1 MKKVK
6 RLKKEEEESYEEK
19 ARQLVVEKFDPIFHQ
34 PILYSTSF
42 HRYEEYQY
50 NLTHYVARKFA
61 NGGWNCQGKELLVRL
76 FMNGII
82 PPEKFAS
89 TFEVLS
95 KVLPSELKID
105 DIFRGFIQLEEFPVP
120 DKETYTYIWNTP
132 LIYPTC
138 LNLRN
143 LFPDGFLPRSFTEN
157 GYSHPLFYIFE
168 MKSCYPRDFIHS
180 EIRYIHVFVYVCWH
194 YFKALPLLKQE
205 PDATVRAKFYRENL
219 TVLLTG
225 VKTKTLKECLSHYQ
239 EKVTDYVQD
248 FETKVEQD
256 PEFVAIFHALLTI

>member
-95 KVLPSELKID
+95 KVLPYELRID

-120 DKETYTYIWNTP
+120 DKETYTYIWNT
-132 LIYPTC
+132 
-138 LNLRN
+138 
-143 LFPDGFLPRSFTEN
+143 
-157 GYSHPLFYIFE
+157 HQLFYIFE
-168 MKSCYPRDFIHS
+168 MKCCYPRDFIHS
-180 EIRYIHVFVYVCWH
+180 EIRYIHLFVYVCWY
-194 YFKALPLLKQE
+194 YFKELPLLKQK